1 MAQRGAWTPQKVRDR
16 IRVSMLVNRLEKDA
30 LGKLKDHEGNAMTL
44 ADGQRRSIEILLRKT
59 LADLSSIDATHK
71 GDAANPIVI
80 TQTDAKL

>member
-30 LGKLKDHEGNAMTL
+30 LGKLKDHEGNPMIL

-59 LADLSSIDATHK
+59 LADLSSVDATHK
-71 GDAANPIVI
+71 GDAAHPLVI
-80 TQTDAKL
+80 SSTDGGL